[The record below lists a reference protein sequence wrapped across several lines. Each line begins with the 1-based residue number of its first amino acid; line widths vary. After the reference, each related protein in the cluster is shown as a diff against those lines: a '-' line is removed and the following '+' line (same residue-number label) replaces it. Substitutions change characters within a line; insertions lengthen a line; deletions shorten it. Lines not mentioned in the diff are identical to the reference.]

1 LEKSELLLVDN
12 VLSSSSG
19 SLSAFFLFILVVLH
33 HILPH
38 GYPLIIRLGIKLS
51 LNLVELFL
59 GHVATFSVLTN
70 KYLSLLEIITVR
82 DDLLLKDFTALLIFR
97 KRFVLKECRLSIE
110 WLSLVGSL
118 LLES

>member
-1 LEKSELLLVDN
+1 
-12 VLSSSSG
+12 
-19 SLSAFFLFILVVLH
+19 
-33 HILPH
+33 LPH
-38 GYPLIIRLGIKLS
+38 GYPLFIRLVIKLS

-82 DDLLLKDFTALLIFR
+82 DDLLLKDFTALLILR